1 MKILQKITLTAEV
14 AGEIDVFFK
23 EEEEEKEAEVQ
34 PPKKKSKKDEANRD
48 GKSFYQS
55 EIMKTLGLMKKILFT
70 FLIDFMKSFLKFK
83 IGQNGV
89 FFN

>member
-1 MKILQKITLTAEV
+1 MKILQKITLTTEV
-14 AGEIDVFFK
+14 AGEIDVFF

-34 PPKKKSKKDEANRD
+34 PPKKKSKKDEANRN

-70 FLIDFMKSFLKFK
+70 FLTDFMKSFLKFK

>member
-14 AGEIDVFFK
+14 AGEIDVFF

-34 PPKKKSKKDEANRD
+34 PPKKKSKKDEANRN

-70 FLIDFMKSFLKFK
+70 FLTDFMKSFLKFK